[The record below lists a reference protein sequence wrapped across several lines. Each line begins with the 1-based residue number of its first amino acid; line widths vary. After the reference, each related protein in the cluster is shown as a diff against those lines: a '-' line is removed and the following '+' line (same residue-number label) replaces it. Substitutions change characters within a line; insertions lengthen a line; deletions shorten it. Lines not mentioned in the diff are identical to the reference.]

1 MAMRPCVC
9 DPSRAPRQG
18 AVRAAE
24 GGDGIEEP
32 CLGAVR
38 QSSVSRQDG
47 PGLVG
52 LRPECWLA
60 GAVKE
65 GGADM
70 CRHAGIAGASPG
82 ASASAVCVSGL
93 RLVLAW
99 LACLG

>member
-18 AVRAAE
+18 A
-24 GGDGIEEP
+24 
-32 CLGAVR
+32 
-38 QSSVSRQDG
+38 SVEQDG
-47 PGLVG
+47 PGLVS

-70 CRHAGIAGASPG
+70 CRHVGIAGASPG
-82 ASASAVCVSGL
+82 ASAVCVSGL
-93 RLVLAW
+93 GIGLAW
-99 LACLG
+99 LACLLGLS